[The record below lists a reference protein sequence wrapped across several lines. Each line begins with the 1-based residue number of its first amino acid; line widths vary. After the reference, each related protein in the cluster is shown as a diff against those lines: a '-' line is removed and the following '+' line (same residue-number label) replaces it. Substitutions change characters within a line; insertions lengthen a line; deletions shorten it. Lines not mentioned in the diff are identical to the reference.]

1 MKLFVLITLT
11 ASLLVACGTSK
22 NTTPSASDTQIISIV
37 HGTSFGHC
45 RGYCIR
51 ELVLRNGDAVF
62 AKTSRDEAQFPT
74 EKKNIAFSKT
84 EWEKLVREVNI
95 DEFFKLNETYGCP
108 DCADGGAEFIE
119 ISTSKGTKRVTI
131 EYRADQPE
139 LGKILSA
146 LRKISEVKVPEE

>member
-1 MKLFVLITLT
+1 MKLLAFITLT
-11 ASLLVACGTSK
+11 VSLLFACGTSK
-22 NTTPSASDTQIISIV
+22 NTTATTSDTQIISIV

-51 ELVLRNGDAVF
+51 ELVLRNGNAVF

-74 EKKNIAFSKT
+74 EKKDVAFSKA
-84 EWEKLVREVNI
+84 EWEKLLSEVKI
-95 DEFFKLNETYGCP
+95 DDFFKLNDTYGCP

-139 LGKILSA
+139 LGKLLAA
-146 LRKISEVKVPEE
+146 LRKIREAKVPEE